1 MFASKRLAKLFA
13 KTGIEDPL
21 AQFSGEG
28 RDRHI
33 LRILGENPA
42 VSADSEVLELLM
54 LAGELEGFMQGH
66 EIITQNSSDNDVF
79 FILSGE
85 VDILTDGQKVASRAA
100 SVQVGEMAAMKP
112 GEVRTATVRVRS
124 QTAAMWRVSGTK
136 FQDILE
142 AKPSYRDRL
151 SSDLVQRFRQRMSV
165 GKIARNNGIFNW
177 TVVSAMLGAIAFV
190 AALVLTQMASSSLIQ
205 SSVLSIA
212 SGLGLFLLS
221 MMCNPDLI
229 YRNMFRLSGF
239 GIVGI
244 VVYGSASWALS
255 VDGQDQPL
263 PFLLDFNTGGEI
275 KAGVLLV
282 ALAGL
287 LVLAIISSNSDLRM
301 KDK

>member
-1 MFASKRLAKLFA
+1 MFAPKRLAKKFA
-13 KTGIEDPL
+13 ETSIADPL
-21 AQFSGEG
+21 AQFSGED
-28 RDRHI
+28 RDRRI

-42 VSADSEVLELLM
+42 IGADTDVLDFFM
-54 LAGELEGFMQGH
+54 LAGELKGFMQGH
-66 EIITQNSSDNDVF
+66 EIITQNSNDNDVF

-85 VDILTDGQKVASRAA
+85 VDILTDGQKVASRSAP
-100 SVQVGEMAAMKP
+100 VQVGEMAAMKP

-142 AKPSYRDRL
+142 ANPSYRDRL
-151 SSDLVQRFRQRMSV
+151 SSDLVHRFRQRMSI
-165 GKIARNNGIFNW
+165 GKIARSNGIFNW
-177 TVVSAMLGAIAFV
+177 TAVSAMLGVIAFV
-190 AALVLTQMASSSLIQ
+190 AALVLTQMVSFSLIQ

-239 GIVGI
+239 GIISI

-275 KAGVLLV
+275 KASVLFV
-282 ALAGL
+282 TIAGL

>member
-1 MFASKRLAKLFA
+1 MFASKSLAKFFA
-13 KTGIEDPL
+13 NTGIADPL
-21 AQFSGEG
+21 AQFSGED
-28 RDRHI
+28 RDRRI
-33 LRILGENPA
+33 LRILSQNPA
-42 VSADSEVLELLM
+42 VSADSEVLDLLM

-66 EIITQNSSDNDVF
+66 EIITQNSNDSDVF

-85 VDILTDGQKVASRAA
+85 VDILTDGQKVATRSAP
-100 SVQVGEMAAMKP
+100 VQVGEMAAMKP
-112 GEVRTATVRVRS
+112 GEVRTATVRIRS
-124 QTAAMWRVSGTK
+124 RTAAIWRVSSTK

-142 AKPSYRDRL
+142 AKPKYRDRL
-151 SSDLVQRFRQRMSV
+151 SSDLVQRFRQRMSI
-165 GKIARNNGIFNW
+165 GKIAQNNGIFNW
-177 TVVSAMLGAIAFV
+177 TAVSALLGAIAFF
-190 AALVLTQMASSSLIQ
+190 AAIVLAQMASFSLIQ

-221 MMCNPDLI
+221 MICNPDHI

-239 GIVGI
+239 GIVSI

-263 PFLLDFNTGGEI
+263 PFLLDFNIGGEI